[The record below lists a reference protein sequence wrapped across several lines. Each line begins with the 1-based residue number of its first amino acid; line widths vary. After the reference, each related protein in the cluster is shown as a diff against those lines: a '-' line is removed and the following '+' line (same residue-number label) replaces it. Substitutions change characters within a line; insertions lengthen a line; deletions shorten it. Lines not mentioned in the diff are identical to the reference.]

1 MIIGDKSSVSSS
13 FEKSIDEV
21 IVPTSSGFSLLP
33 AASGTQELTELDDS
47 QKRFLLNELD
57 DLNEEFDIILI
68 DTGAGISSN
77 VMYFNFAAME
87 RLVVLTNE
95 PTSLTDAYAVI
106 KILTTKYNQKKFD
119 SGKGVGFKSYAE
131 FRIKGAMIDELRAM
145 DWVPRSVRK
154 NAKTLTEAYSRVENK
169 KMRPAE
175 DEEVAKELGLDMDG
189 FYRLLDT
196 SRGISIFN
204 EYDMMNNIS
213 SSEGNSDDNVY
224 ETGFELSPLQSL
236 KKSEIVSVIAGAID
250 RLPKNERTAVSL
262 YYYEELTMREIG
274 QVMGYT
280 ESRVSQL
287 HTKAVLRLRNTLKG
301 YFDK

>member
-1 MIIGDKSSVSSS
+1 MDQAAGLRKMVNVDTAVPANAAAQNIIKSTPPRVISVTSGKGGVGKSSITANLAVAFHKLNKRVLILDADLGLANMDIMLGINPRYTISHVISG
-13 FEKSIDEV
+13 EKSIDEV

-119 SGKGVGFKSYAE
+119 ILINLANDSKEADRIFRSLSIAADKYLQSPSLDYLGWIPYDKMLPRAIRRQKPLMSTHPNSPASKSIQSLAE
-131 FRIKGAMIDELRAM
+131 KILDKADDVNFEGDIKFFWR
-145 DWVPRSVRK
+145 
-154 NAKTLTEAYSRVENK
+154 
-169 KMRPAE
+169 
-175 DEEVAKELGLDMDG
+175 
-189 FYRLLDT
+189 RLL
-196 SRGISIFN
+196 N
-204 EYDMMNNIS
+204 C
-213 SSEGNSDDNVY
+213 
-224 ETGFELSPLQSL
+224 
-236 KKSEIVSVIAGAID
+236 
-250 RLPKNERTAVSL
+250 
-262 YYYEELTMREIG
+262 
-274 QVMGYT
+274 
-280 ESRVSQL
+280 
-287 HTKAVLRLRNTLKG
+287 
-301 YFDK
+301 